1 MGFSFLP
8 ENEKVRKVNHVRI
21 ESGVNRDFDE
31 AVWDK
36 IKDYDSVK
44 NLLSLGAL
52 VVTQEVEVKAE
63 AVSESPA
70 ADSLKGVD
78 LKNALSLI
86 EASFD
91 VDQLQSWQ
99 DKEQRIRVLNAI
111 AKRITAIT
119 EGNGCWLTPR
129 APNS

>member
-21 ESGVNRDFDE
+21 EAGVNRDFDE

-36 IKDYDSVK
+36 IKEYDSVK

-52 VVTQEVEVKAE
+52 VVTQEVEVKALAAE
-63 AVSESPA
+63 VISESPA
-70 ADSLKGVD
+70 TDSLKGVD

-99 DKEQRIRVLNAI
+99 GKEQRIRVLNAI

-119 EGNGCWLTPR
+119 EGNG
-129 APNS
+129 

>member
-36 IKDYDSVK
+36 IKDYNSVK

-63 AVSESPA
+63 HVPESPA
-70 ADSLKGVD
+70 TDSLSALS

-99 DKEQRIRVLNAI
+99 GKEQRIRVLNAI

-119 EGNGCWLTPR
+119 EGNG
-129 APNS
+129 

>member
-8 ENEKVRKVNHVRI
+8 ENENVRKVNHVRI

-63 AVSESPA
+63 HVPESPA
-70 ADSLKGVD
+70 ADSLKGID

-119 EGNGCWLTPR
+119 EGNG
-129 APNS
+129 